1 VLWFLIPLLVG
12 FALNV
17 ASAYTAEWSARW
29 GERRGELVTAV
40 LRNVL
45 GIPVWAIGLILAV
58 RTASPALFPAAPA
71 VEVLGWLLLGA
82 GSVIIG
88 LALHDLRAKAALP
101 STRDTLVERGLYAR
115 VRHPIHAGMFL
126 VWISLVL
133 VRPTAAVA
141 LASGLGVVWTL
152 VQTGAE
158 ESDLMRR
165 LPAYRDYMGRVPRFV
180 PRARRKA
187 SEVRGRGET

>member
-1 VLWFLIPLLVG
+1 VLYFLIPLLLG
-12 FALNV
+12 FTLNV

-29 GERRGELVTAV
+29 GERRGALVTAV

-45 GIPVWAIGLILAV
+45 GIPVWAVGLILAV
-58 RTASPALFPAAPA
+58 RAQSPLLFPAAPA
-71 VEVLGWLLLGA
+71 VEIVGWLLLAVGC
-82 GSVIIG
+82 VIIG
-88 LALHDLRAKAALP
+88 LALHALRSKAALP

-133 VRPTAAVA
+133 VHPTVVVA
-141 LASGLGVVWTL
+141 LASGIGAVWTL

-158 ESDLMRR
+158 ESDLVRR
-165 LPAYRDYMGRVPRFV
+165 LPAYRDYMTRVPRFI
-180 PRARRKA
+180 PGGK
-187 SEVRGRGET
+187 RG